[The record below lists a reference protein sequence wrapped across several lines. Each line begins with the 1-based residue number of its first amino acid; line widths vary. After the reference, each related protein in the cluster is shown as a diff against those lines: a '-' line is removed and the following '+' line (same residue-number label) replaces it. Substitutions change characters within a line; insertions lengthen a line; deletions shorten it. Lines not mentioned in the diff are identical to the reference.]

1 MQKIFEET
9 KQKLEERTTERDET
23 KRALD
28 CTRTVLHATEFKKQE
43 QVKIHNFYGKFEKKI
58 VKFLTIKQFD
68 NNIHNDSFM

>member
-43 QVKIHNFYGKFEKKI
+43 QVKIHNFYGKFEKIIMGRK
-58 VKFLTIKQFD
+58 VQWR
-68 NNIHNDSFM
+68 